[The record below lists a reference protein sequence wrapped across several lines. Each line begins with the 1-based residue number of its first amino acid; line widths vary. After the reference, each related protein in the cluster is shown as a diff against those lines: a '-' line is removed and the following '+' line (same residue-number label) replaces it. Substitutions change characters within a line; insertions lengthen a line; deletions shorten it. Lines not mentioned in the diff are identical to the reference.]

1 MARERPV
8 EKAAGVV
15 PRVERLT
22 FVTRV
27 RRRAKFPSDSE
38 REQKRD
44 GRGERG
50 SEREKERER
59 ERERERRVVSLLA
72 RQRI

>member
-1 MARERPV
+1 MARERAV
-8 EKAAGVV
+8 EKAAGVA

-38 REQKRD
+38 REQKRQ
-44 GRGERG
+44 GGGERA
-50 SEREKERER
+50 RETERER
-59 ERERERRVVSLLA
+59 NEVSLLA

>member
-1 MARERPV
+1 MARERAV
-8 EKAAGVV
+8 EKAAGVA

-38 REQKRD
+38 REQKRE
-44 GRGERG
+44 GGG
-50 SEREKERER
+50 GGASERVRETERER
-59 ERERERRVVSLLA
+59 ERNEVSLLA